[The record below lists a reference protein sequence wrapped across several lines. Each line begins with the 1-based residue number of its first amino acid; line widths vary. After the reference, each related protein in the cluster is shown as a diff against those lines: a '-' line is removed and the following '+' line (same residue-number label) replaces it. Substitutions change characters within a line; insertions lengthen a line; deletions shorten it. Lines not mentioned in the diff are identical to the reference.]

1 MKRHE
6 PDDFMPI
13 HVPCPT
19 TYNIRKEADQN
30 SNPTWKFGTNGRSD
44 PKRNDWPGPADTNVP
59 IQPTTEQGFTN
70 GRRTKFPKNKCPKP
84 GEKIEKKEE

>member
-1 MKRHE
+1 MEFSIGRTGFLKTHE
-6 PDDFMPI
+6 GLQGSSDI
-13 HVPCPT
+13 HI
-19 TYNIRKEADQN
+19 YR
-30 SNPTWKFGTNGRSD
+30 FGANGRSD

-59 IQPTTEQGFTN
+59 IQPTKEGVFTN